1 MRFVLE
7 NWSTREQREKE
18 NERKM
23 KMLSNAVEKRLLIN
37 LGIVEDKRLTF
48 VTRSEANML
57 TKDIEWCA
65 FVDVLT

>member
-1 MRFVLE
+1 MCEKTQVVERGEREREREREMRMFSL
-7 NWSTREQREKE
+7 TF
-18 NERKM
+18 
-23 KMLSNAVEKRLLIN
+23 EKRLLIN
-37 LGIVEDKRLTF
+37 LGMVEDKRLTF

>member
-1 MRFVLE
+1 
-7 NWSTREQREKE
+7 
-18 NERKM
+18 M
-23 KMLSNAVEKRLLIN
+23 KMLNNTIEKRLLIN
-37 LGIVEDKRLTF
+37 LGMVEDKRLTF

>member
-1 MRFVLE
+1 MYVCVERMR
-7 NWSTREQREKE
+7 KE
-18 NERKM
+18 RD
-23 KMLSNAVEKRLLIN
+23 VIEKRLLIN
-37 LGIVEDKRLTF
+37 LGMVEDKRLTF